1 MSLAFL
7 IPLAVGLGALSIYLR
22 WADEGAPILGLV
34 ALIGLLTA
42 LVLAPWQVQ
51 AALLLLA
58 VGLARYLLH
67 QRSLEPATADA
78 SAEVTKITETT
89 EITESTA
96 SAPGPASNQTPNQT
110 PDRTP
115 NPMRDPAI
123 APPRPK
129 AIYRGIE
136 VQPAP
141 EPTAADRDRAIATP
155 RPQLR
160 YRGQPVDPPT

>member
-7 IPLAVGLGALSIYLR
+7 IPLTVGLGALSIYLR
-22 WADEGAPILGLV
+22 WMDEGAPIFGLA

-51 AALLLLA
+51 ALLLLLA
-58 VGLARYLLH
+58 VGLARYLLQ
-67 QRSLEPATADA
+67 QRSLPPGEPETAVAAATDEIAETTAETAAEPVTEPAPRA
-78 SAEVTKITETT
+78 ST
-89 EITESTA
+89 
-96 SAPGPASNQTPNQT
+96 PAQRPNE
-110 PDRTP
+110 
-115 NPMRDPAI
+115 AI
-123 APPRPK
+123 APPPRPK

-136 VQPAP
+136 VQP
-141 EPTAADRDRAIATP
+141 PTPTERADRDRAIANAPPTQ